1 MFASSLGIL
10 GNQWFWV
17 AVIVVLAL
25 GWMAKEIGKTA
36 NNPWVKAGAKGFWGL
51 FR

>member
-10 GNQWFWV
+10 GSEWFWV
-17 AVIVVLAL
+17 AVFVLLAF

-36 NNPWVKAGAKGFWGL
+36 SNPWVQSGAKGVWNL
-51 FR
+51 FK